1 MMTLKEYLHSF
12 NITVDSFSRESDIQ
26 VSTLNKYI
34 YGERIPS
41 LSYMKII
48 NKITKGAVSANDFY
62 STVSEEDWQWRITYE
77 RDFSK
82 ATEDAKEILGD
93 MDIHPLAFSVVVEMV
108 SQMGIKGVS
117 QFKNFISALKDGDYQ
132 KAAQEMRDSKWGKQT
147 PKIADTLA
155 KKMSYVS
162 LKIKKK
168 HCKKLICEIY
178 LNKLLM
184 VKVQEN
190 NADVPEM

>member
-1 MMTLKEYLHSF
+1 M
-12 NITVDSFSRESDIQ
+12 
-26 VSTLNKYI
+26 
-34 YGERIPS
+34 
-41 LSYMKII
+41 
-48 NKITKGAVSANDFY
+48 TKGAVSANDFY

-155 KKMSYVS
+155 KKMSTSV
-162 LKIKKK
+162 
-168 HCKKLICEIY
+168 
-178 LNKLLM
+178 
-184 VKVQEN
+184 
-190 NADVPEM
+190 

>member
-12 NITVDSFSRESDIQ
+12 NITLEAFSRKADIPY
-26 VSTLNKYI
+26 STLLKYV
-34 YGERIPS
+34 YNNQRIPS
-41 LSYMKII
+41 RPNMEKI
-48 NKITKGAVSANDFY
+48 NKTTKGAVSPNDFY

-82 ATEDAKEILGD
+82 ATEDAKHILGD

-117 QFKNFISALKDGDYQ
+117 QFENFLAALKEGNYE
-132 KAAQEMRDSKWGKQT
+132 KAAKEMRDSRWGKQT

-155 KKMSYVS
+155 KKMSAAS
-162 LKIKKK
+162 
-168 HCKKLICEIY
+168 
-178 LNKLLM
+178 
-184 VKVQEN
+184 
-190 NADVPEM
+190 

>member
-12 NITVDSFSRESDIQ
+12 NITLEAFSREADIPYT
-26 VSTLNKYI
+26 TLTKYV
-34 YGERIPS
+34 YNNERIPS
-41 LSYMKII
+41 RNNMKKI

-117 QFKNFISALKDGDYQ
+117 QFENFLDALKEGNYEN
-132 KAAQEMRDSKWGKQT
+132 AAKEMRDSRWGKQT

-155 KKMSYVS
+155 KKMSS
-162 LKIKKK
+162 
-168 HCKKLICEIY
+168 
-178 LNKLLM
+178 
-184 VKVQEN
+184 
-190 NADVPEM
+190 AS